1 MVCSVTAF
9 RQAVAMSATVATI
22 ALSPVFT
29 AIAEAQVRLT
39 GAGATFPAPLYERYI
54 SDFRKSN
61 SGVAVSY
68 QGVGSGAGIR
78 QFIANTIQFG
88 GSDAA
93 MTDEEIGKVKRGVI
107 LVPTAGGAVSV
118 IYNLPGVRTLKLSRE
133 ALGAI
138 FAGEI
143 TKWNDPRIAK
153 ANPGVKLPDTGIKL
167 AVRAD
172 GSGTSF
178 IFTNHLAAT
187 SPAFKGK
194 VGAASTAPKWA
205 GAPLKGKGNS
215 GVADLV
221 SRTPGSIGYVELI
234 YAREKKLPS
243 AILQNKKGQFVAP
256 SLQAT
261 NQALA
266 GVRFPSNFR
275 VFESDPAAGYP
286 IVGFTWMMVYKQY
299 PSADEAKAAKTW
311 IRWVLTEGQKLN
323 DDLGYAAVPPAVARQ
338 VLSVVQKQVKP

>member
-1 MVCSVTAF
+1 MSFSATAF
-9 RQAVAMSATVATI
+9 RRVVATSATVATI

-39 GAGATFPAPLYERYI
+39 GAGATFPAPLYEGYI
-54 SDFRKSN
+54 SDFKRGN
-61 SGVAVSY
+61 SGVEVSY

-118 IYNLPGVRTLKLSRE
+118 IYNLPGIRTLRLSRE
-133 ALGAI
+133 ALGGI
-138 FAGEI
+138 FSGEI

-153 ANPGVKLPDTGIKL
+153 ANPGINLPNSGIKT

-178 IFTNHLAAT
+178 IFTNHLAAI
-187 SPAFKGK
+187 SRSFRSK
-194 VGAASTAPKWA
+194 VGAASTTPKWA
-205 GAPLKGKGNS
+205 GDPLKGKGNP

-221 SRTPGSIGYVELI
+221 SRTQGSIGYVELI
-234 YAREKKLPS
+234 YAREKRLPS

-266 GVRFPSNFR
+266 GVKFPSNFR
-275 VFESDPAAGYP
+275 VFEEDPDNGYP
-286 IVGFTWMMVYKQY
+286 IVGFTWMMVYRQY
-299 PSADEAKAAKTW
+299 PSPEQAKAVKTW

-323 DDLGYAAVPPAVARQ
+323 DDLGYAVVPPAVARQ
-338 VLSVVQKQVKP
+338 ALSVVEKQVKP